1 MSGNNRKLLS
11 AALIVLAIIVIV
23 IIVLNNKNITN
34 ENAEIV
40 VDENIKK
47 AVDQTTKNIEE
58 EIAKSNINYSI
69 NIEGNKVNTSEEVA
83 IDKKVGNL
91 LLEKNQII
99 YINGLSKITSKLT
112 NDSIAKDNLSFKV
125 KFIANDG
132 STIAESVKLIGVI
145 KENEVI
151 DIDFDVN
158 VDVSNAKNI
167 IYEIID

>member
-1 MSGNNRKLLS
+1 MSENNRKLLS

-23 IIVLNNKNITN
+23 IIVLNNKNITPK
-34 ENAEIV
+34 NAEIV

-69 NIEGNKVNTSEEVA
+69 TAEGNKVNTSEEVA
-83 IDKKVGNL
+83 TDKKIGNL
-91 LLEKNQII
+91 LLEKNHII
-99 YINGLSKITSKLT
+99 YTTGISKLTSKLT
-112 NDSIAKDNLSFKV
+112 NDSIAKDNLSIKV

-132 STIAESVKLIGVI
+132 STIAESIKLIGLI

-151 DIDFDVN
+151 DIDFDVT